1 MLLFLEYY
9 FTVMYKP
16 CKTHVVVNALSRL
29 LNITKPICVFDQTID
44 VRLFYIELEWLN
56 DVNCFFENK
65 ADWRNIL
72 CTTKAK
78 ISQES
83 KTFHIEEWWIVQ
95 NGSRQQT
102 TKMFDNYIS
111 TNSDERTT

>member
-1 MLLFLEYY
+1 LFLEYY

-56 DVNCFFENK
+56 DVNCFLKTRHLRKEHFMYNK
-65 ADWRNIL
+65 
-72 CTTKAK
+72 
-78 ISQES
+78 S
-83 KTFHIEEWWIVQ
+83 KDKSRKQ
-95 NGSRQQT
+95 NLS
-102 TKMFDNYIS
+102 N
-111 TNSDERTT
+111 